1 MSTDGECKTDD
12 VRAGSQQGPNLLP
25 QRVPVGSLPLPPK
38 PKASPAQQT
47 VSVGLPPPPS
57 VKQVPTEKLE
67 ALYNLDKDYDW
78 SHSHMLAY
86 AELREKFGESWFQDT
101 TVSVNVGQKTYD
113 DVTHIR
119 FVTISDTHKKHRA
132 LSKSNMLPKGDVI
145 IHAGDFTSIGGIKEV
160 KDFCDWF
167 GSLPYKYKIVIAG
180 NHDLSLDKGWYEID
194 QNWKSLGLPKIA
206 TSCSGEA
213 IEIMRSCKKI
223 IYLEESEV
231 EVEGYKIF
239 GSPYQPEFCNWAFN
253 LERGEK
259 CDERWNNIPTDTDI
273 LITHGPPLGH
283 GDRCK
288 HGHRA
293 GCFDLLRHV
302 QNRIK
307 PKYHVFGHI
316 HEGYGTSTN
325 GATTF
330 INAST
335 CNYQYRPLQLPIVF
349 DLPRKKE
356 VR

>member
-78 SHSHMLAY
+78 SHSHVSICKLM
-86 AELREKFGESWFQDT
+86 EKFGESWFRDT
-101 TVSVNVGQKTYD
+101 TVSVNVGQKNYD

-132 LSKSNMLPKGDVI
+132 LSKTNMLPKGDVI

-213 IEIMRSCKKI
+213 IEIMRSCKNYFRKKVK
-223 IYLEESEV
+223 LKLS
-231 EVEGYKIF
+231 YKIF

-259 CDERWNNIPTDTDI
+259 CDELVIFQQI
-273 LITHGPPLGH
+273 
-283 GDRCK
+283 
-288 HGHRA
+288 
-293 GCFDLLRHV
+293 
-302 QNRIK
+302 RI
-307 PKYHVFGHI
+307 
-316 HEGYGTSTN
+316 
-325 GATTF
+325 
-330 INAST
+330 
-335 CNYQYRPLQLPIVF
+335 
-349 DLPRKKE
+349 
-356 VR
+356 